1 METKA
6 VGKVRVSKIKESIID
21 YGKWTTPKSWDELDL
36 KTFGKIQE
44 YYSDKDKKF
53 DIRDVISIL
62 CNKTED
68 EVNGLPF
75 EFAEKLMEQF
85 AWMSEEPKSDKPTNK
100 VEIDGVEYKVNT
112 QEKLKVG
119 EYVAIDTVLKNDKFN
134 YPLIM
139 AILCRKEDEKY
150 DSHYENEVLPQ
161 RIGMWEKVSVTKVL
175 PVIGFFLSSWLIS
188 ENNTQLY
195 SKAEET
201 LNLIAKN
208 IETSRRNGHLSV
220 LSTISLKRKLKK
232 LRKSMKAISQT
243 SYN

>member
-1 METKA
+1 MKTNEN
-6 VGKVRVSKIKESIID
+6 VID
-21 YGKWTTPKSWDELDL
+21 YGKWNTPKSWDEMDL

-44 YYSDKDKKF
+44 YYSDKDKEF
-53 DIRDVISIL
+53 DIRDVLSIL

-68 EVNGLPF
+68 EINELPI

-85 AWMSEEPKSDKPTNK
+85 KWITEKPNSGKPTNK

-119 EYVAIDTVLKNDKFN
+119 EYVAVDTILKNDKHN
-134 YPLIM
+134 YAALM
-139 AILCRKEDEKY
+139 AILCRKEGEKY

-195 SKAEET
+195 SKAEEA
-201 LNLIAKN
+201 LNLIAEN

>member
-1 METKA
+1 MKTNEN
-6 VGKVRVSKIKESIID
+6 VID
-21 YGKWTTPKSWDELDL
+21 YGTYVTPKSWDEMDL

-44 YYSDKDKKF
+44 YYSDKDKEF
-53 DIRDVISIL
+53 DIRDVLSIL

-68 EVNGLPF
+68 EINELPI

-85 AWMSEEPKSDKPTNK
+85 TWITEKPKSGKPTNK
-100 VEIDGVEYKVNT
+100 VEINGVEYKVNT

-119 EYVAIDTVLKNDKFN
+119 EYVAVDTILKNDKHN
-134 YPLIM
+134 YAAFM
-139 AILCRKEDEKY
+139 AILCRKEGEKY

-161 RIGMWEKVSVTKVL
+161 RIAMWEKVSVTKVL
-175 PVIGFFLSSWLIS
+175 PIIGFFLNSWMTLD
-188 ENNTQLY
+188 NNTQLY
-195 SKAEET
+195 SMVEEA

-208 IETSRRNGHLSV
+208 IENSRQNGHLSA

-243 SYN
+243 SSN